1 MGAKTKHVDTSK
13 ESNAVV
19 AEEDLLRANLY
30 ALISSM
36 LAAPPSPETLGLA
49 ASLEGDDSEL
59 GSAFKALGKAV
70 STSDSVEVED
80 EFTRLFYGHGAGGEL
95 HPYAS
100 YYLTGFVYEK
110 PLADLRGDLA
120 EIGIENAALNSEP
133 EDHIAWL
140 CDLMAGLI
148 TGNLGVQLSVSQQ
161 KAFFEKHIQPW
172 AGKFF
177 TDLEAAESAKL
188 YKPLGTIGRLLM
200 EIERDAFSMAA

>member
-13 ESNAVV
+13 KGNAVV

-70 STSDSVEVED
+70 SASDSVEVED

-177 TDLEAAESAKL
+177 SDLEAAESAKL

>member
-70 STSDSVEVED
+70 SDSDSVEVDD

-177 TDLEAAESAKL
+177 SDLEAAESAKL